1 MSLTVK
7 IVLAAALILSIAV
20 PFGAFA
26 AGEKTRGRYKTA
38 LGVNALLFFGTL
50 ITASVLMFSGQAY
63 AAGEAA
69 ESAVNSAAGM
79 GYIAAALSTG
89 LSGIGGGIAVSAA
102 ASAALGAISE
112 DSTIFGKSLIFAG
125 LAEGVCLYRLIIS
138 FMILG
143 KL

>member
-63 AAGEAA
+63 AAGEVA

-125 LAEGVCLYRLIIS
+125 LAEGVCLYGLIIS

>member
-50 ITASVLMFSGQAY
+50 LLAPG
-63 AAGEAA
+63 
-69 ESAVNSAAGM
+69 
-79 GYIAAALSTG
+79 ALHSTPRRI
-89 LSGIGGGIAVSAA
+89 LFRV
-102 ASAALGAISE
+102 
-112 DSTIFGKSLIFAG
+112 
-125 LAEGVCLYRLIIS
+125 RL
-138 FMILG
+138 
-143 KL
+143 